1 MQTGEYCFW
10 TSQEH
15 LLHSVRT
22 GKPAFPELYGT
33 TAWEYWAAYPEENA
47 VFNDQERTA
56 NDFGRL
62 YAEVAFRLIDIT
74 APDRRSPSSTM
85 VSWSDL
91 LRNTPALRS
100 YRDYDSAKR

>member
-1 MQTGEYCFW
+1 MQTGEHYLR

-33 TAWEYWAAYPEENA
+33 TAWEYWAAYPKEDA

-62 YAEVAFRLIDIT
+62 YAEVAFRLMSISR
-74 APDRRSPSSTM
+74 PGSPLAII
-85 VSWSDL
+85 VNGVL
-91 LRNTPALRS
+91 V
-100 YRDYDSAKR
+100 

>member
-1 MQTGEYCFW
+1 MQTGENCFW

-33 TAWEYWAAYPEENA
+33 TAWEYWAAYPEEDA
-47 VFNDQERTA
+47 VFNDRERIA

-62 YAEVAFRLIDIT
+62 YAEVAFRLMSISR
-74 APDRRSPSSTM
+74 PGSPPTII
-85 VSWSDL
+85 VNGVL
-91 LRNTPALRS
+91 V
-100 YRDYDSAKR
+100 